1 MSTLLEVKG
10 LCVNY
15 GKAEAL
21 RGISFRVDRGEVVAL
36 IGANGA
42 GKTSTMKALSGLIVP
57 LAGEIWFHGERIDG
71 TAGHERV
78 RLGIAHV
85 PEGRR
90 VFGALTVQQ
99 NLQMGA
105 YTRRKKKAVAE
116 DMERIYI
123 TFPALREKS
132 AQPAQALS
140 GGQQQMLAIARALMS
155 RPQLL
160 LMDEPSLGLSPLV
173 VRDVARIITEI
184 SEEGVSVVLV
194 EQNALMALRISSR
207 AYVLEVG
214 SIVLEG
220 SSKDLLNNETLKE
233 VYLGI

>member
-71 TAGHERV
+71 MAGHERV
-78 RLGIAHV
+78 RLGIAHI

-105 YTRRKKKAVAE
+105 YTRHEKKAVTE

-140 GGQQQMLAIARALMS
+140 GGQQQMLAIARAMAGG
-155 RPQLL
+155 PQILIL
-160 LMDEPSLGLSPLV
+160 DEPTEGIQPSIVQEIHGI
-173 VRDVARIITEI
+173 VRDLNTKTGLTIL
-184 SEEGVSVVLV
+184 LV
-194 EQNALMALRISSR
+194 EQNIDFALTLSTRGYIVEKGQVVSKGS
-207 AYVLEVG
+207 VDDLKED
-214 SIVLEG
+214 SIV
-220 SSKDLLNNETLKE
+220 KN
-233 VYLGI
+233 YLTI

>member
-1 MSTLLEVKG
+1 MNTLLEVKG

-57 LAGEIWFHGERIDG
+57 VAGEIWFHGERIDG
-71 TAGHERV
+71 MAGHERV
-78 RLGIAHV
+78 RLGIAHI

-105 YTRRKKKAVAE
+105 YTRREKKAVAE

-123 TFPALREKS
+123 TFPVLGEKS

-173 VRDVARIITEI
+173 VKDVARVITEI
-184 SEEGVSVVLV
+184 SEKGVSVVLV

-214 SIVLEG
+214 RIVLEG
-220 SSKDLLNNETLKE
+220 SSQDLLKNETLKE
-233 VYLGI
+233 AYLGI